1 MNKLTPGKWLLIAIG
16 ILSVGL
22 ATIGIFVPLLPTAPF
37 LLLASACFIRSSERL
52 YQWLITHR
60 IFGSH
65 IKNYRDHRA
74 ITRKARIGVL
84 ILLWVSIA
92 YTAFGFERSLILRLL
107 LLLVAVGV
115 TIHVM
120 TLKTLPQNKQSGGK

>member
-1 MNKLTPGKWLLIAIG
+1 MNKLTPGKWLLIVIG